1 MHREES
7 ESGTVQFVCAV
18 DVRPS
23 VRQILIRDT
32 YIRPSNHQIVRCGVC
47 EVDITTMY
55 IYNDASLHLTEIV
68 DDLSDMCIGVQIV
81 IVIETVSVCACEVSV
96 TGSVHICSDISVDPS
111 DVTMTEA
118 VSEVAMSVSEIMTDI
133 MSEISVAVAE
143 IVSDRTVVPDIHIMS
158 VAEIVTMSAHIV
170 AVQIACCMR
179 RCSDQQENKLEDQKN
194 GEDDRDAREDLLR
207 QI

>member
-1 MHREES
+1 M
-7 ESGTVQFVCAV
+7 QFVCAV

-32 YIRPSNHQIVRCGVC
+32 YIRSSNHQIVRYGVC

-118 VSEVAMSVSEIMTDI
+118 VSEVAMSVSEIMTEIMTDI
-133 MSEISVAVAE
+133 MSEISVTMAE
-143 IVSDRTVVPDIHIMS
+143 IVSDRTVVPDIHIVS

>member
-1 MHREES
+1 MS
-7 ESGTVQFVCAV
+7 SA
-18 DVRPS
+18 PYS
-23 VRQILIRDT
+23 VT
-32 YIRPSNHQIVRCGVC
+32 AIVRRGVC

-81 IVIETVSVCACEVSV
+81 IVIETVSVCACEISV

-143 IVSDRTVVPDIHIMS
+143 IVSDRTVVPDIHI
-158 VAEIVTMSAHIV
+158 VPVPEIVTMSAHIV